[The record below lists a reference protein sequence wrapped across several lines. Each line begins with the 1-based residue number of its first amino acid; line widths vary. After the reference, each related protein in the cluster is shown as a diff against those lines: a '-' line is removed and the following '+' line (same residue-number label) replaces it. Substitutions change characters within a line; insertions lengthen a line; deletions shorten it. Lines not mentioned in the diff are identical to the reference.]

1 MKTLRRRTAKA
12 FLTDESVHLL
22 HSCLPAQQRLA
33 VNLFSRRA
41 LGFEIIRSI
50 RHPKSLPVTVI
61 DQVRLLQLGAKRI
74 DDEFFYGDWYRSVC
88 CGQRQ
93 NEKCDHL
100 PFGSQKQQ
108 TN

>member
-50 RHPKSLPVTVI
+50 RHPTSLPVTVI

-74 DDEFFYGDWYRSVC
+74 DDEFFCGDWYSAHDDVLLRGDFRLDLSMASV
-88 CGQRQ
+88 
-93 NEKCDHL
+93 H
-100 PFGSQKQQ
+100 
-108 TN
+108 